1 MYKNYILIALFAFI
15 LAGCISSKKPIYD
28 YTKPKIDTEKQ
39 VKIEPKPDSGNT
51 QVILS
56 TIDILHSKCEFGDS
70 NACNDLGATYEQIG
84 EYENAMKFY
93 TRACDNSIEI
103 GCANMGMMYEKGLGV
118 SKNPA
123 KALDIYKTSC
133 NNGGALG
140 CYNLATAYRKGEI
153 VAQDYAI
160 AHSAYTSA
168 CEKEDVPSC
177 ANIGS
182 MYELGQG
189 VQKDEVKAYNIYKVA
204 CFRGFNKACPHMKRL
219 GDKLNIK

>member
-1 MYKNYILIALFAFI
+1 MYKNYILIAVFALI
-15 LAGCISSKKPIYD
+15 LTGCIGSKTPIYD
-28 YTKPKIDTEKQ
+28 NTKPNIQTEKPMEKTQ
-39 VKIEPKPDSGNT
+39 QTDSSNT

-56 TIDILHSKCEFGDS
+56 AIDILHSKCEFGDDNS
-70 NACNDLGATYEQIG
+70 CNDLGATYEQIG

-93 TRACDNSIEI
+93 TRACDNGIEI

-160 AHSAYTSA
+160 AYSAYTSA

-182 MYELGQG
+182 MHELGQG
-189 VQKDEVKAYNIYKVA
+189 VQKDELKAYNIYKVA
-204 CFRGFNKACPHMKRL
+204 CFRGFNRACPHMKRL
-219 GDKLNIK
+219 GDKLNTK